1 MHITITVS
9 PSRAG
14 TPVGAILK
22 LLNDQGDVVMGVAGG
37 VPGQPPPP
45 EPPAGEQKQPEQK

>member
-14 TPVGAILK
+14 TPVGAVLK
-22 LLNDQGDVVMGVAGG
+22 LLNDQGEVVMGVAGG
-37 VPGQPPPP
+37 VPGQPPA